1 MKVEVGRKLLRE
13 ATADVRDAFREPVSL
28 DTRPT
33 VEREWLGM
41 QVSKLATEILSP
53 DAFKDLEAFGSSAE
67 SVGEMQPVDL
77 TGWCPAL
84 GKPRVFHSPTGP
96 TNADPF

>member
-13 ATADVRDAFREPVSL
+13 ATADVRDAFREPVTL

-33 VEREWLGM
+33 VEREWLAM

-53 DAFKDLEAFGSSAE
+53 DALKDLES
-67 SVGEMQPVDL
+67 
-77 TGWCPAL
+77 
-84 GKPRVFHSPTGP
+84 HSCASRNRAGRHAPDRPQETL
-96 TNADPF
+96 ARIRLRAAVRRQD